1 MKALDI
7 ITASPAQIAFSGF
20 GKPNLEKIYSEGG
33 RQGSDDD
40 DTFGDK

>member
-20 GKPNLEKIYSEGG
+20 GKPNLEKIYSEG
-33 RQGSDDD
+33 SDDD